1 MSAAPTRSLVT
12 GGAGFIGSH
21 LVERL
26 LELRHHV
33 RVVDNLATGHERNLE
48 SALPYIEFVE
58 ADLCDPAVAPK
69 VVAGIDTVF
78 HVAALPSVPRS
89 FVDPWGSH
97 EANVNATVRLLMAC
111 AAEGVRRV
119 VYSSSSSAYGD
130 TPLLP
135 KVETA
140 EPLPRS
146 PYAAAKLAGEQYVLA
161 FARAGRM
168 EGVALRYFNV
178 FGPRQDPNS
187 AYAAVIPAFL
197 QAALAETTATVNGDG
212 KQTRDF
218 TYVANVVEANVLAAV
233 ARADTSSGTVLNVG
247 GGQRTSL
254 LGLLEL
260 IRDVTGRAVAHR
272 HGPWRE
278 GDVRDSFAALGR
290 ARRSIGYLPFVTVR
304 EGLQRTWHWFVEEHE
319 RLAAREPARM
329 LAGAAGAIANDR
341 PAPRRP
347 TVSPVGGS

>member
-1 MSAAPTRSLVT
+1 MPTAGPRSLVT

-26 LELRHHV
+26 LELRHRV
-33 RVVDNLATGHERNLE
+33 RVVDNLSTGHERNLA
-48 SALPYIEFVE
+48 SAMPYIEFVE
-58 ADLCDPAVAPK
+58 ADLCDPDVAPK
-69 VVAGIDTVF
+69 VVEGVDTVF

-89 FVDPWGSH
+89 LADPWGSH
-97 EANVNATVRLLMAC
+97 EANVNATLRLLMAC
-111 AAEGVRRV
+111 AAQGVRRV

-161 FARAGRM
+161 FARAGRV

-187 AYAAVIPAFL
+187 PYAAVIPAFL
-197 QAALAETTATVNGDG
+197 KAAYTGETATVNGDG
-212 KQTRDF
+212 EQTRDF

-233 ARADTSSGTVLNVG
+233 ARADTASGMVLNIG
-247 GGQRTSL
+247 GAQRTSL

-260 IRDVTGRAVAHR
+260 IRDVTDRDLPYR
-272 HGPWRE
+272 HAPARD
-278 GDVRDSFAALGR
+278 GDVRDSLAALGR
-290 ARRSIGYLPFVTVR
+290 ARRAIGYMPFVNLR
-304 EGLQRTWHWFVEEHE
+304 QGLQRTWDWFVAEH
-319 RLAAREPARM
+319 
-329 LAGAAGAIANDR
+329 DR
-341 PAPRRP
+341 PAADRAAVAPAGGGEQVADDRAAARRIP
-347 TVSPVGGS
+347 LRAVSS